1 MVNTSEIS
9 RWNVLPGP
17 QTMTYV
23 IIPSPD
29 WIFDV
34 PTDLADRW
42 NEAIR
47 NQTNIDSQLSRIRW
61 GLSITSTIFVTL
73 DPK

>member
-34 PTDLADRW
+34 PTDLADR
-42 NEAIR
+42 
-47 NQTNIDSQLSRIRW
+47 
-61 GLSITSTIFVTL
+61 
-73 DPK
+73 